1 MSCFLMSDHVGGS
14 PEQRPII
21 ALRWADIRKLR
32 LLG

>member
-1 MSCFLMSDHVGGS
+1 GS

-32 LLG
+32 LLGVHDFW